1 MYKEN
6 KRTRVSRSG
15 EKRLVV
21 RLVEGSLGWRELRLG
36 KFGSEVRRDRQTGL
50 LSGPPVDWV
59 GKREIRR

>member
-1 MYKEN
+1 M
-6 KRTRVSRSG
+6 
-15 EKRLVV
+15 VV